1 MIDLTQIIKKLLT
14 SQETKNLLLQ
24 AQQEQETL
32 NSWQQANL
40 REITSKIQSEE
51 IIPEELQNNLILAT
65 TKSEIM
71 WR

>member
-1 MIDLTQIIKKLLT
+1 M
-14 SQETKNLLLQ
+14 LLQ